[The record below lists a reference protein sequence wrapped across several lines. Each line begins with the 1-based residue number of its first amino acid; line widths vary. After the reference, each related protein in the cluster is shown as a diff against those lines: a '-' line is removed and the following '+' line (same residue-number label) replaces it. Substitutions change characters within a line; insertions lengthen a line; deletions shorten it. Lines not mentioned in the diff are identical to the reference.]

1 MTEPK
6 ITANRSRLLRMRG
19 LLKKE
24 FLQIRRDPS
33 SIILAVIMPIVLLI
47 LLGYGVSL
55 NPTDVP
61 VGWVDGARSSK
72 TRDFRARLEGSEYF
86 DLHDYSSIQAAE
98 QALQNG
104 QVDAVVFIREDFLK
118 RLAASDGAPISLL
131 LDGVNSNQAAL
142 IWSYVNSA
150 LSQWSAIQVNRGE
163 APPSTGVTVE
173 HQIWFNASSDSHY
186 FLVPGL
192 IALIMTVIG
201 TLLTALVI
209 AREWERGTMEAI
221 LATPLRRFEFLM
233 GKTIPYFILGM
244 IGFLISLA
252 GSTWLFHVPIRG
264 SLWLVML
271 ASALYLTTALGL
283 GLALSAKLRVQFVAA
298 QVSIVI
304 GFLPTFFLSGMLYDL
319 GSAPVWIQWVSRF
332 VPASYFVKVSHT
344 LFLAGDLWG
353 IVIPTLSALGLASLL
368 FFFFAWRNLKLRID
382 S

>member
-1 MTEPK
+1 
-6 ITANRSRLLRMRG
+6 MRG

-55 NPTDVP
+55 NPTNVP
-61 VGWVDGARSSK
+61 VGWVDGAQNTK
-72 TRDFRARLEGSEYF
+72 TRDFRARLQGSEYF
-86 DLHDYSSIQAAE
+86 VLQDYTSIQAAE
-98 QALQNG
+98 QALQTG
-104 QVDAVVFIREDFLK
+104 EVDAVVFLREDFMK
-118 RLAASDGAPISLL
+118 QLAAGDGAPVSLL
-131 LDGVNSNQAAL
+131 LNGVNSNQASL
-142 IWSYVNSA
+142 IWSYVNSSLA
-150 LSQWSAIQVNRGE
+150 QWSALQVNRGE
-163 APPSTGVTVE
+163 AAASKGVTVV
-173 HQIWFNASSDSHY
+173 QKIWFNPSSDSHY

-221 LATPLRRFEFLM
+221 LATPLRRFEFLL

-244 IGFLISLA
+244 LGFLICLA
-252 GSTWLFHVPIRG
+252 GSTWLFKVPIQG
-264 SLWLVML
+264 SLWLVIL
-271 ASALYLTTALGL
+271 ASGLYLMTALGL

-298 QVSIVI
+298 QLSIVI

-319 GSAPVWIQWVSRF
+319 GSTPDWLQWVSHV

-344 LFLAGDLWG
+344 LFLAGDVWA
-353 IVIPTLSALGLASLL
+353 IVIPCLAALSLATVI

>member
-6 ITANRSRLLRMRG
+6 ITTSRSRFLRLRG

-33 SIILAVIMPIVLLI
+33 SIILAVIMPVVLLI

-55 NPTDVP
+55 NPTHVP
-61 VGWVDGARSSK
+61 VGWVDGARTSK

-86 DLHDYSSIQAAE
+86 ELRDYSSIQAAE
-98 QALQNG
+98 QALNNG
-104 QVDAVVFIREDFLK
+104 QVDAVVFLREDFMQ
-118 RLAASDGAPISLL
+118 RLAAGDGAPVSLL
-131 LDGVNSNQAAL
+131 LHGVDSNQATL
-142 IWSYVNSA
+142 IWSYVNSVLA
-150 LSQWSAIQVNRGE
+150 QWSAIQVNRGE
-163 APPSTGVTVE
+163 AALARGVTIQ
-173 HQIWFNASSDSHY
+173 HRIWFNASSDSHY

-221 LATPLRRFEFLM
+221 LATPLRRSEFLM

-244 IGFLISLA
+244 VGFLISMA
-252 GSTWLFHVPIRG
+252 GSTWLFNVPIRG
-264 SLWLVML
+264 SLWLLML

-298 QVSIVI
+298 QASIII
-304 GFLPTFFLSGMLYDL
+304 GFLPTFFLSGMLFDL
-319 GSAPVWIQWVSRF
+319 GSTPTWIQWVSQL

-344 LFLAGDLWG
+344 LFLAGDIWT
-353 IVIPTLSALGLASLL
+353 IVIPTLSALSLATLL

>member
-1 MTEPK
+1 MTEPNL
-6 ITANRSRLLRMRG
+6 TSTHRRYLRMRG

-55 NPTDVP
+55 NPTHVP
-61 VGWVDGARSSK
+61 VGWVDGTRTSM
-72 TRDFRARLEGSEYF
+72 TRDFRACLEGSEYF
-86 DLHDYSSIQAAE
+86 DLRDYESIQAAG
-98 QALQNG
+98 QDLQLG
-104 QVDAVVFIREDFLK
+104 EVDAVVYLRDDFMQ
-118 RLAASDGAPISLL
+118 RLAAGDGAPVSLL
-131 LDGVNSNQAAL
+131 LNGVDSNQATL
-142 IWSYVNSA
+142 IWSYVNNA
-150 LSQWSAIQVNRGE
+150 LVQWTAIRADRGE
-163 APPSTGVTVE
+163 TLAAQGVTVE
-173 HQIWFNASSDSHY
+173 QRIWFNASSDSHY

-221 LATPLRRFEFLM
+221 LATPLRRGEFLM

-244 IGFLISLA
+244 LGFLISMA
-252 GSTWLFHVPIRG
+252 GSTWLFGVPIRG
-264 SLWLVML
+264 SLWLVIL

-298 QVSIVI
+298 QISIVI
-304 GFLPTFFLSGMLYDL
+304 GFLPTFFLSGMLFDL
-319 GSAPVWIQWVSRF
+319 GSAPIWIQWVSRV
-332 VPASYFVKVSHT
+332 VPASYFVQASHT
-344 LFLAGDLWG
+344 LFLAGDVWG
-353 IVIPTLSALGLASLL
+353 ILIPTLSALGVATLL
-368 FFFFAWRNLKLRID
+368 FFFLAWRNLKLRID